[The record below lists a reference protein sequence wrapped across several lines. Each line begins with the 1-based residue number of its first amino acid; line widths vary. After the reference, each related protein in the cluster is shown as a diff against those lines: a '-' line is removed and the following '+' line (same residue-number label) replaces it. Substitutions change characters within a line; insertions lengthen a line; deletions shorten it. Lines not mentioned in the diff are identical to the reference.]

1 MASTT
6 FEVELEGPLDLVSS
20 LEIFR
25 RSGDDMID
33 RFDGACAVR
42 TARINCRAIP
52 YASRLA
58 GDVDHPR
65 LNVTVAST
73 RDREV
78 VERALRAAF
87 LPLTCEFEEL
97 SARDAAIA
105 RLARL
110 HRGFRPVMQSD
121 LFGALIRCI
130 SAQQV
135 NLKWAST
142 VRRRL
147 AENFGRLHHVGG
159 HRVYSLEAER
169 IAALEAA
176 AIRALQFTNRKSEYI
191 INVARAIASGELS
204 LELFARLSD
213 DDVIARI
220 TAVRGLGRWSAE
232 WILARTLGR
241 PRVSAYDLGVRKA
254 VGKLYF
260 GGRMPSPE
268 EVREATAHWRGAAA
282 MAQGL
287 VLHAQHERTLEA
299 VTSASSP
306 RRIVPLTKKRTRPAR
321 AKRRVRE
328 RPATRSP

>member
-6 FEVELEGPLDLVSS
+6 FEVELEGPLDLASS

-42 TARINCRAIP
+42 TTPKSGRAVP
-52 YASRLA
+52 YAGRIS
-58 GDVDHPR
+58 GNIDHPR
-65 LNVTVAST
+65 LSVTIASA
-73 RDREV
+73 RDRET
-78 VERALRAAF
+78 VERAVRAAF
-87 LPLTCEFEEL
+87 LPLTCEFEQL
-97 SARDAAIA
+97 CGRDAAIG

-121 LFGALIRCI
+121 LFAALVRCV

-142 VRRRL
+142 VRGRL
-147 AENFGRLHHVGG
+147 AESFGRLHRVGG
-159 HRVYSLEAER
+159 HIVYSLDADR
-169 IAALEAA
+169 IAALDAA
-176 AIRALQFTNRKSEYI
+176 DIRALQFTNRKSEYI
-191 INVARAIASGELS
+191 INVARAIANGELS
-204 LELFARLSD
+204 IELFTPLSD

-220 TAVRGLGRWSAE
+220 TAVRGLGLWSAE

-241 PRVSAYDLGVRKA
+241 PRVSALDLGVRKA

-260 GGRMPSPE
+260 GGHMPTPE
-268 EVREATAHWRGAAA
+268 EVREATAHWGGASA

-287 VLHAQHERTLEA
+287 ALHAQHEHTLEPA
-299 VTSASSP
+299 P
-306 RRIVPLTKKRTRPAR
+306 PKRIVASANERIRPVR
-321 AKRRVRE
+321 RQRRVRE
-328 RPATRSP
+328 SQATRSP

>member
-6 FEVELEGPLDLVSS
+6 FEVELEGPLDLASS

-42 TARINCRAIP
+42 TTPKSGRAVP
-52 YASRLA
+52 YAGRIS
-58 GDVDHPR
+58 GNIDHPR
-65 LNVTVAST
+65 LSVTIASA
-73 RDREV
+73 RDRET
-78 VERALRAAF
+78 VERAVRAAF
-87 LPLTCEFEEL
+87 LPLTCEFEQL
-97 SARDAAIA
+97 CGRDAAIG

-121 LFGALIRCI
+121 LFAALVRCV

-142 VRRRL
+142 VRGRL
-147 AENFGRLHHVGG
+147 AESFGRLHRVGG
-159 HRVYSLEAER
+159 HIVYSLDADR
-169 IAALEAA
+169 IAALDAA
-176 AIRALQFTNRKSEYI
+176 DIRALQFTNRKSEYI
-191 INVARAIASGELS
+191 INVARAIANGELS
-204 LELFARLSD
+204 IELFTPLSD

-220 TAVRGLGRWSAE
+220 TAVRGLGLWSAE

-241 PRVSAYDLGVRKA
+241 PRVSALDLGVRKA

-260 GGRMPSPE
+260 GGHMPTPE
-268 EVREATAHWRGAAA
+268 EVREATAHWGGASA

-287 VLHAQHERTLEA
+287 ALHAQHEHTLEPA
-299 VTSASSP
+299 P
-306 RRIVPLTKKRTRPAR
+306 PKRIVASANERTRPVR
-321 AKRRVRE
+321 RERRVRE
-328 RPATRSP
+328 SQATRSP

>member
-6 FEVELEGPLDLVSS
+6 FEVELEGPLDLASS
-20 LEIFR
+20 LAIFR

-42 TARINCRAIP
+42 TTRIDGRTIP
-52 YASRLA
+52 YACRIA

-65 LNVTVAST
+65 MSVTVASA
-73 RDREV
+73 RDREGI
-78 VERALRAAF
+78 EQALRAAF

-97 SARDAAIA
+97 CGRDPAIA
-105 RLARL
+105 RLATL

-121 LFGALIRCI
+121 LFGALVRCV

-147 AENFGRLHHVGG
+147 AENFGRLYRVGG
-159 HRVYSLEAER
+159 HSVYSLEAER

-176 AIRALQFTNRKSEYI
+176 DIRALQFTNRKSEYI

-204 LELFARLSD
+204 IEVFTVLSD
-213 DDVIARI
+213 EDVIARI
-220 TAVRGLGRWSAE
+220 TAVRGLGLWSAE

-241 PRVSAYDLGVRKA
+241 PRISAFDLGVRKA

-268 EVREATAHWRGAAA
+268 EVRDATAHWGGASA

-287 VLHAQHERTLEA
+287 ALHAQHERTLEA
-299 VTSASSP
+299 SAAPSKG
-306 RRIVPLTKKRTRPAR
+306 IVATVKRGTRPVRR
-321 AKRRVRE
+321 ARRVME
-328 RPATRSP
+328 TQTTRSP